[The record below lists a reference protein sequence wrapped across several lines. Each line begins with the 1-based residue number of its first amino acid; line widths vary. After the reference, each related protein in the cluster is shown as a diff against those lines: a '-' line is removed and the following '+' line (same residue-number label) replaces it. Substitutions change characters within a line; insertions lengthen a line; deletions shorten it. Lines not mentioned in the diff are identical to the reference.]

1 MGTFFINMSFI
12 DLSWRSRSHRWT
24 DISDL
29 KCYKALLRVFWS
41 GSHGDDSLAAVL
53 FMSVK
58 TLQCYNVRSGC
69 TEPGGFSAP
78 RDWLMTVVD
87 SIPEPHRKGGW
98 GCGWGCGM
106 DRIVNGQEPRLEVKR
121 AGMIGE
127 WLRSEL
133 GRAEAAIKMEKLLGG
148 TVG

>member
-1 MGTFFINMSFI
+1 MDGYIFINMSFI
-12 DLSWRSRSHRWT
+12 DLSWRYCSRRWT

-29 KCYKALLRVFWS
+29 KCYKELLRVFWS

-53 FMSVK
+53 FVSVK
-58 TLQCYNVRSGC
+58 TFLCYNVRSGC

-87 SIPEPHRKGGW
+87 SIQEPHRKGGW
-98 GCGWGCGM
+98 GRGM
-106 DRIVNGQEPRLEVKR
+106 DKIVNGQEPRLEVKR
-121 AGMIGE
+121 ARTTGE
-127 WLRSEL
+127 RFRSEL
-133 GRAEAAIKMEKLLGG
+133 GREEAAIKMEKLLGG